1 MKLEAYADKIHLF
14 EGYPRPEPFADED
27 ESDALRSVLDFLVA
41 EEGRGRTVPQD
52 ADERRLLRRALLNTR
67 PPAPFPRAILETL
80 DRQLWTERRAAGIVG
95 AEEIPNAAEAFG
107 YSGDHAEVLTLWR
120 GDITRLDVDAIV
132 NAANGALLGC
142 FRPLHSCIDN
152 AIHSA
157 AGPRLR
163 ADCAI
168 ITAGR
173 ETEEPSGDAKITRAY
188 NLPSKFVLHTV
199 GPLVRG
205 RTTDLHRR
213 TLSSSYASCLELAS
227 ETGRIKSLA
236 FCCISTGVY
245 GFPGDEAAEIAFR
258 TVVEWLDR
266 HPLSFGKIVFNVFT
280 EEDHERYRRL
290 FTRQY
295 R

>member
-1 MKLEAYADKIHLF
+1 MKLEAYANKIHLF
-14 EGYPRPEPFADED
+14 EGYPRPEPFADAD
-27 ESDALRSVLDFLVA
+27 ENDALASVLEFLIA
-41 EEGRGRTVPQD
+41 EEGRGRAIPQD
-52 ADERRLLRRALLNTR
+52 TGERRLLRRALLNTR
-67 PPAPFPRAILETL
+67 PAAPFPRAVLEAL
-80 DRQLWTERRAAGIVG
+80 DKQLWKERLGAGLVD
-95 AEEIPNAAEAFG
+95 AEEIPNVAQAFG
-107 YSGDHAEVLTLWR
+107 YKGGHAEVLALWR

-173 ETEEPSGDAKITRAY
+173 ATEEPPGDAKITRAY
-188 NLPSKFVLHTV
+188 NLPSRFVLHTV

-213 TLSSSYASCLELAS
+213 TLSSSYTACLELAS

-245 GFPGDEAAEIAFR
+245 SFPGDEAAEIAFR
-258 TVVEWLDR
+258 TVNEWLDR
-266 HPLSFGKIVFNVFT
+266 HPDSFGKIVFNVFT

-290 FTRQY
+290 FTR
-295 R
+295 